1 MAELSDSSSRM
12 DGPLALDPSGSPTRR
27 RRSGGSGR
35 SGSGSGSS
43 GSARGSRSSRSGED
57 AGALD
62 PVTTTQQN
70 IVFGVFAVLMICLT
84 VFQKIGYVPSKAF
97 IIPIILP
104 VAYVALGV
112 GVLFARPVFRPERA
126 ILYLALVTL
135 STLSNVLFA
144 PKYSLGSMAL
154 YYALYLPFLVAF
166 DTTRA
171 TYRRCL
177 DFFCTVMLVFA
188 GIVWAQHAIQ
198 ISIGWQY
205 WPNLDKLLPPS
216 LLIPEFNY
224 IQPIEWGLN
233 LMKPSG
239 IAFLEVSILSQFIT
253 FALIIEL
260 LYFQRVQRAVF
271 FGATLLATFAGTGLV
286 LLLVSLPIIF
296 SRMNTRVFAIMLA
309 TAFFALFVALELHW
323 FDLVAHR
330 FGEFQETGSSA
341 NSRFI
346 APLDRIRIALI
357 DPHGVYGGAGAGQ
370 IEAGGN
376 TFWWPIAKTTVEYGL
391 LEGIFFY
398 VFYLTCLFD
407 KAPSKQL
414 AFVIAIWFSFEG
426 TLLTALNPITCVMLS
441 TMFVVRDEKRVR
453 RRRSSSESGSVSG
466 LAEPGP
472 AVAV

>member
-1 MAELSDSSSRM
+1 MAEESVSSGPAGGLDDLDLSEK
-12 DGPLALDPSGSPTRR
+12 SPRR
-27 RRSGGSGR
+27 RTSSGSGR
-35 SGSGSGSS
+35 SGSKG
-43 GSARGSRSSRSGED
+43 GSRSSRSSRSSEE
-57 AGALD
+57 ALD
-62 PVTTTQQN
+62 PVTAAQQKV
-70 IVFGVFAVLMICLT
+70 VFGVFAALTIGIT
-84 VFQKIGYVPSKAF
+84 VFQKFGYVPNKSF
-97 IIPIILP
+97 VVPLILP
-104 VAYVALGV
+104 VAYAALGV

-126 ILYLALVTL
+126 ILYLALVAV

-144 PKYSLGSMAL
+144 KTYSPASMAL

-177 DFFCTVMLVFA
+177 DFFCTVMLGFA
-188 GIVWAQHAIQ
+188 VIVWLQHAIQ
-198 ISIGWQY
+198 ITIGWRY
-205 WPNLDKLLPPS
+205 WPNLDLILPPQ
-216 LLIPEFNY
+216 LLIPQFNY

-239 IAFLEVSILSQFIT
+239 IAFLEVSILSQFLT
-253 FALIIEL
+253 FALIMEI
-260 LYFQRVQRAVF
+260 LYFQRARRAIF
-271 FGATLLATFAGTGLV
+271 FGATLLATFAGTGLI

-296 SRMNTRVFAIMLA
+296 SKMNTRVFAILLG

-330 FGEFQETGSSA
+330 LGEFQETGSSA

-370 IEAGGN
+370 IETGGN

-391 LEGIFFY
+391 LEGILFY
-398 VFYLTCLFD
+398 AFYLWSLFD
-407 KAPSKQL
+407 RAPSRQL

-426 TLLTALNPITCVMLS
+426 TLLTALNPIACVMLS
-441 TMFVVRDEKRVR
+441 TMFIVRDEKRS
-453 RRRSSSESGSVSG
+453 RRRSSSRSESGPPEG
-466 LAEPGP
+466 ATEPMVAP
-472 AVAV
+472 AF